1 MKPLFSLFL
10 FLVLFQFPATAQNHT
25 DHIIEAGD
33 IRKIVLSSDEIYNIR
48 IRRGQNKEIKIT
60 TDTEGEYY
68 NQIKLDVETKAETL
82 FLNSRYPEILQS
94 GYDKLSAHKVFS
106 MEVALIIPEG
116 MVVEINSN
124 VASVFLKGAY
134 ERVLIQLK
142 TGSCYLEDFAGNAVI
157 NTYDGN
163 ILGSAQSINPEATSR
178 HGTVEVP
185 QSAAGIHKM
194 VLTSINGDIKLT
206 ETK

>member
-1 MKPLFSLFL
+1 MKLLFSLFL
-10 FLVLFQFPATAQNHT
+10 FLVLFQIPATAQNHT
-25 DHIIEAGD
+25 DHIIEAAD
-33 IRKIVLSSDEIYNIR
+33 IGKIVLSSDEIYNIR
-48 IRRGQNKEIKIT
+48 ISTHQNKEIRIT

-68 NQIKLDVETKAETL
+68 NQINLDIERRAETL

-106 MEVALIIPEG
+106 MEVSLSIPEG

-134 ERVLIQLK
+134 ERVLVQLK
-142 TGSCYLEDFAGNAVI
+142 TGSCYLQDFEGNAVI

-163 ILGSAQSINPEATSR
+163 ILGSALSLDPEATSR

-185 QSAAGIHKM
+185 SGPAGIHKM